1 MLLARF
7 ASAAAAAVPTAPWCL
22 RQHGPRNRSGH
33 AAWRLAHRRTRCD
46 GQLRLLPSAGQ
57 PGGEPAEGSSVS
69 LSLCLSSQKERRNL
83 DSVPTIVNHELWR
96 WTHEHSIFGLTSK
109 RLREGRMCVRALAP
123 PETAGARCSPGPAT
137 ALRTGFWQWSLPGLQ
152 PGSLEG
158 RGSALVEPPAGRQ
171 HRPPSVR
178 CVLF

>member
-1 MLLARF
+1 MLLAWF
-7 ASAAAAAVPTAPWCL
+7 TSAAAAAIPTAPRCL

-33 AAWRLAHRRTRCD
+33 AAWRLARRRTRCD
-46 GQLRLLPSAGQ
+46 GQLRLLPSAGR

-123 PETAGARCSPGPAT
+123 PETVLAHGAPPGLPQPCARGSGSGLCLGCSPEAWRAGARLSLSP
-137 ALRTGFWQWSLPGLQ
+137 LQ
-152 PGSLEG
+152 
-158 RGSALVEPPAGRQ
+158 ADNTDHQA
-171 HRPPSVR
+171 
-178 CVLF
+178 